1 MLLHHQL
8 RATIDRFGEKTAVR
22 VGDARYSYRDIDQ
35 MATRLALAMQKRGVR
50 RHDRVG
56 LFLPNG
62 IDMVVGIFAALRCG
76 AAFMPINPQTKAA
89 KLRYMLTDSTP
100 RCVVVQGELSAT
112 WSEATAGL
120 SEPSSI
126 LVAGGSPAAAP
137 DGPKDARVESLSAAV
152 ETAGGGLTDPGLIDL
167 DLASIIYTSGST
179 GDPKGVM
186 LSHRNMVS
194 ACNSISEYLGLRE
207 DDVIMCALPL
217 SFDYGLYQILMA
229 FKMGATVFLEPSFS
243 FPVKILEVMQKERIT
258 VFPGV
263 PTMFAMLMG
272 LDILTRFDLSAVRMF
287 TNTAAALS
295 AKQIEDL
302 RKTFPQAR
310 LFSMYGLTE
319 CKRVT
324 YLPPDQ
330 LDKRPTSVGRGMPN
344 EEVYLIDED
353 GRRLPN
359 GSIGQL
365 VVRGSNV
372 MVGYWNKPEETER
385 RIKPGQYPGERVLHT
400 GDLFRTDEEGYLF
413 FVGRTDDI
421 IKSRGE
427 KVSPREVENAIHD
440 LVGVSQVAVIGVP
453 DPMLGE
459 AIKAYIVLKDGVTYS
474 EREIVKHCLARLENF
489 MAPKHVEFV
498 TTLPMTNT
506 GKVSKSE
513 LRKRN

>member
-8 RATIDRFGEKTAVR
+8 EATIHRLADKTAVR
-22 VGDARYSYRDIDQ
+22 VGEARYSYRDIDQ
-35 MATRLALAMQKRGVR
+35 MATRLAAAMQKRGVK
-50 RHDRVG
+50 RHDRVA

-62 IDMVVGIFAALRCG
+62 IDLVVGIFASLRCG

-89 KLRYMLTDSTP
+89 KLRYILADSTP
-100 RCVVVQGELSAT
+100 RCLVAQAELSAT
-112 WSEATAGL
+112 WTEAVAGL
-120 SEPSSI
+120 AEPSSI
-126 LVAGGSPAAAP
+126 LVAGGAPAAP
-137 DGPKDARVESLSAAV
+137 EGRVEPLSTAM
-152 ETAGGGLTDPGLIDL
+152 ETSDGNLTNPGLIDL

-186 LSHRNMVS
+186 LSHRNMIS

-207 DDVIMCALPL
+207 SDVIMCALPV
-217 SFDYGLYQILMA
+217 SFDYGLYQILMG
-229 FKMGATVFLEPSFS
+229 FKMGATIFLEPSFS

-272 LDILTRFDLSAVRMF
+272 LDILTKYDLSAVRMF

-302 RKTFPQAR
+302 RKTFPAAK

-359 GSIGQL
+359 GSTGQL

-372 MVGYWNKPEETER
+372 MVGYWGKPEETEKR
-385 RIKPGQYPGERVLHT
+385 LKPGQYPGERVLHT
-400 GDLFRTDEEGYLF
+400 GDLFRTDEEGYLY

-440 LVGVSQVAVIGVP
+440 LPGVSQVAVIGVP
-453 DPMLGE
+453 DPVLGE
-459 AIKAYIVLKDGVTYS
+459 AIKAYIVLKEGASYT

>member
-8 RATIDRFGEKTAVR
+8 KATIEKFGDKTAVR
-22 VGDARYSYRDIDQ
+22 VGDTRYSYRDIDQ
-35 MATRLALAMQKRGVR
+35 MATRLAVSMQKRGVR
-50 RHDRVG
+50 RHDRVA

-62 IDMVVGIFAALRCG
+62 VEMVVGIFAALRCG

-100 RCVVVQGELSAT
+100 RCLVAQAELAAT
-112 WSEATAGL
+112 WTEAANGL
-120 SEPSSI
+120 PEPSSI
-126 LVAGGSPAAAP
+126 LVAGAPPAGAE
-137 DGPKDARVESLSAAV
+137 GRVESLSAAM
-152 ETAGGGLTDPGLIDL
+152 ETADGSLTDPGLIDL

-186 LSHRNMVS
+186 LSHRNMIS
-194 ACNSISEYLGLRE
+194 ACNSISEYLGLRG
-207 DDVIMCALPL
+207 DDIIMCALPL
-217 SFDYGLYQILMA
+217 SFDYGLYQVLMG
-229 FKMGATVFLEPSFS
+229 FKMGATLFLEPSFS
-243 FPVKILEVMQKERIT
+243 FPVKILEVMQKEKVT

-272 LDILTRFDLSAVRMF
+272 LDILSRYDLSSVRMF

-302 RKTFPQAR
+302 RKTFPQAK

-330 LDKRPTSVGRGMPN
+330 LDIRPTSVGRGMPN
-344 EEVYLIDED
+344 EEVYLIDEA
-353 GRRLPN
+353 GQRLPN
-359 GSIGQL
+359 GSTGQL

-372 MVGYWNKPEETER
+372 MVGYWGKPEETEKR
-385 RIKPGQYPGERVLHT
+385 LKPGFYPGERVLHT
-400 GDLFRTDEEGYLF
+400 GDLFRTDEEGYLY

-440 LVGVSQVAVIGVP
+440 LPGVSQVAVIGVP
-453 DPMLGE
+453 DAVLGE
-459 AIKAYIVLKDGVTYS
+459 AIKAYIVLKDGASYT
-474 EREIVKHCLARLENF
+474 ERDIVKHCLARLENF